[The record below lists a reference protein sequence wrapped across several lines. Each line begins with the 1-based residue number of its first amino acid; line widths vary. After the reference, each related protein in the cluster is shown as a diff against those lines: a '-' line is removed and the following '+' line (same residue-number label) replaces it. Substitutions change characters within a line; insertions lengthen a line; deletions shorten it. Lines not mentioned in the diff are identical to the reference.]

1 MNHLNLVNRQPWM
14 DRKRGYLLICLSK
27 KNQAPTMVF
36 PSRFY
41 KDLLASMVA
50 SKLFSLYF
58 SKGAEYNEVKKKV
71 YLLFFYF
78 ITLSIYLICCGFIN
92 YF

>member
-1 MNHLNLVNRQPWM
+1 M
-14 DRKRGYLLICLSK
+14 DGGKRGYLLICLSK

-50 SKLFSLYF
+50 SKLFSLFLSLLLSYF
-58 SKGAEYNEVKKKV
+58 LCFMLLAE
-71 YLLFFYF
+71 FC
-78 ITLSIYLICCGFIN
+78 S
-92 YF
+92 